1 MANQRVMIVG
11 GGLAGLSAA
20 MQLAESGIA
29 VDLMS
34 LTPVKRSHSVC
45 AQGGI
50 NSVNTVTRQQGD
62 NEWLHFDDTVYGGDF
77 LQHQPPVK
85 EMTEW
90 GPRIIDL
97 MDRLGVPFNRTPE
110 GFRDQRRFGGTLFK
124 RTAFAGATTGQQ
136 LLYALDEQVRRW
148 ETEGKIKKYEFWDFL
163 GPIIDERGVCRG
175 CVGQDLVTME
185 IRAFPAD
192 AVIIASGGCGLI
204 YGRSTMSMV
213 CTGSAASRAFRAGA
227 KYANGEFIQVHPTA
241 IPGADK
247 LRLMS
252 ESARG
257 EGGRVW
263 VPRKPQ
269 DPRDPRQIPE
279 AERYY
284 FLEERYPKYGNLVP
298 RDIATR
304 EIFNVCSY
312 EGLSVEHD
320 RLCVYLDLTHIPRA
334 ILDQKLGGILEIYEK
349 FQGVDPR
356 DTPMKIFPAVHYSMG
371 GLWVDYE
378 RTAEGGLR
386 LGSPRNQVT
395 NIPGLYAIGE
405 CDYQYHGANRLGANS
420 LLSCIFSGLI
430 TAPGIA
436 AWLTSIP
443 GGAAADQPSSLFDGA
458 RRQHQQ
464 AHDNLLKRPGGG
476 ENPYLIHQELGHV
489 MTKSATVV
497 RHNDVLRDAYGKVC
511 ELEQR
516 ARRCSLSDTGNW
528 TNQNVV
534 FTKALVDMFPLAKV
548 IVKGALDRDECRGAH
563 FKPEFAMPGLKAT
576 DPAEHRREAE
586 VWCDRFE
593 ENTRRW
599 LKSTIAT
606 YVPNGDPKLTY
617 EEVDTSLI
625 TPRPRLYGLVGAEVI
640 DEVWKERQA
649 SKPQPAR
656 DGNGASSKPMAK
668 PVTAG

>member
-1 MANQRVMIVG
+1 MAKQRVMIVG
-11 GGLAGLSAA
+11 GGLAGLAAA
-20 MQLAESGIA
+20 MKLAEFGID

-50 NSVNTVTRQQGD
+50 NSVNSLTRQQGD

-90 GPRIIDL
+90 GPKIIDL
-97 MDRLGVPFNRTPE
+97 MDRLGVPFNRTEE

-148 ETEGKIKKYEFWDFL
+148 EVAGKVTKYEFWDFL
-163 GPIIDERGVCRG
+163 GPVLDENGVCCG
-175 CVGQDLVTME
+175 CVAQDLATME

-192 AVIIASGGCGLI
+192 AVIVASGGCGLI

-213 CTGSAASRAFRAGA
+213 CTGSAASRCFQAGA
-227 KYANGEFIQVHPTA
+227 KYGNGEFIQVHPTA

-269 DPRDPRQIPE
+269 DTRDPKSIPDS
-279 AERYY
+279 ERYY

-304 EIFNVCSY
+304 EIFAVCTY

-320 RLCVYLDLTHIPRA
+320 RQCVYLDVTHIPRET
-334 ILDQKLGGILEIYEK
+334 LNRKLGGILDIYEK

-356 DTPMKIFPAVHYSMG
+356 EVPMKIFPAVHYSMG

-378 RTAEGGLR
+378 KSASGGLVV
-386 LGSPRNQVT
+386 GSPRNQVT

-430 TAPGIA
+430 TAPGIETLLKA
-436 AWLTSIP
+436 SKKT
-443 GGAAADQPSSLFDGA
+443 AADRPSSLYETA
-458 RRQHQQ
+458 RQKHQD
-464 AHDNLLKRPGGG
+464 AHDRLLKRSGGG
-476 ENPYLIHQELGHV
+476 ENPYLLHQTLGQV
-489 MTKSATVV
+489 MTKGATVV
-497 RHNDVLRDAYGKVC
+497 RYNKD
-511 ELEQR
+511 LEAALAQVYDLTER
-516 ARRCSLSDTGNW
+516 AKHCSLSDTGNW

-534 FTKALVDMFPLAKV
+534 FTKSLIDMFPLAKT
-548 IVKGALDRDECRGAH
+548 ILKGALERDECRGAH
-563 FKPEFAMPGLKAT
+563 FKPDFAMPGLTAT
-576 DPAEHRREAE
+576 DPAEHRRQAE
-586 VWCDRFE
+586 EWCDRFE
-593 ENTRRW
+593 ANSRKW
-599 LKSTIAT
+599 CKSTVASLGADGE
-606 YVPNGDPKLTY
+606 PQLAY
-617 EEVDTSLI
+617 EDVDTSLI
-625 TPRPRLYGLVGAEVI
+625 PPRPRLYGLVGAEAI
-640 DEVWKERQA
+640 DEAWKARQA
-649 SKPQPAR
+649 AR
-656 DGNGASSKPMAK
+656 KANGTDGNGAS
-668 PVTAG
+668 AGRAVRAAVAN

>member
-1 MANQRVMIVG
+1 MASSKRVMIVG

-20 MQLAESGIA
+20 MKLAEEG
-29 VDLMS
+29 VDVELMS

-50 NSVNTVTRQQGD
+50 NSVNQLTRQQGD
-62 NEWLHFDDTVYGGDF
+62 NEWLHFDDTAYGGDF

-85 EMTEW
+85 EMADW
-90 GPRIIDL
+90 GPKIIDL

-136 LLYALDEQVRRW
+136 LLYALDDQVRRW
-148 ETEGKIKKYEFWDFL
+148 CVAGKVKIHEAWDYL
-163 GPIIDERGVCRG
+163 GPVLDDAGACRG
-175 CVGQDLVTME
+175 IIGQDLVTME

-192 AVIIASGGCGLI
+192 AVIVASGGCGLI

-213 CTGSAASRAFRAGA
+213 CTGSAASRTFQAGA
-227 KYANGEFIQVHPTA
+227 KYANAEFIQVHPTA

-263 VPRKPQ
+263 VPRTPH
-269 DPRDPRQIPE
+269 DPRPARQIPE
-279 AERYY
+279 DERYY

-304 EIFNVCSY
+304 EIFDVCTSD
-312 EGLSVEHD
+312 GLSVEKG
-320 RLCVYLDLTHIPRA
+320 RLCVYLDLTHIPRQT
-334 ILDQKLGGILEIYEK
+334 LDEKLGGILEIYEK

-356 DTPMKIFPAVHYSMG
+356 DVPMKIFPAVHYSMG

-378 RTAEGGLR
+378 KSASGGLNVA
-386 LGSPRNQVT
+386 SPRNQST
-395 NIPGLYAIGE
+395 NIPHLYAIGE

-430 TAPGIA
+430 VAPGVA
-436 AWLTSIP
+436 
-443 GGAAADQPSSLFDGA
+443 
-458 RRQHQQ
+458 
-464 AHDNLLKRPGGG
+464 NLLKGAKSVAADEPPSLFESARRLKQQEHDQLLNRPSGG
-476 ENPYLIHQELGHV
+476 ENPYLLHQQLGDV

-497 RHNDVLRDAYGKVC
+497 RHNDAMRDALARVN
-511 ELEQR
+511 ELADR
-516 ARRCSLSDTGNW
+516 AKRCSLSDTGNW

-534 FTKALVDMFPLAKV
+534 FTKALRDMFPIAKA
-548 IVKGALDRDECRGAH
+548 ILMGAIARDECRGAH
-563 FKPEFAMPGLKAT
+563 FKPAFAMPGLEAT
-576 DPAEHRREAE
+576 EPAERRREAE
-586 VWCDRFE
+586 AWCDRFE
-593 ENTRRW
+593 QNTAKW

-606 YVPNGDPKLTY
+606 LDPFGEVQLSY
-617 EEVDTSLI
+617 EDVDTSLI
-625 TPRPRLYGLVGAEVI
+625 TPRPRLYGLVGADVI
-640 DEVWKERQA
+640 EEVWKSRQK
-649 SKPQPAR
+649 SKSS
-656 DGNGASSKPMAK
+656 GNGDGSSTGKTAAPKPAA
-668 PVTAG
+668 VH

>member
-1 MANQRVMIVG
+1 MIVG
-11 GGLAGLSAA
+11 GGLAGLAAA
-20 MQLAESGIA
+20 MKLAELGTD

-50 NSVNTVTRQQGD
+50 NSVNEVTRQQGD

-85 EMTEW
+85 EMCEW
-90 GPRIIDL
+90 GPKIIDL

-148 ETEGKIKKYEFWDFL
+148 EVAGKVTKYEFWDFL
-163 GPIIDERGVCRG
+163 GPVLDDDGTCRG
-175 CVGQDLVTME
+175 CVGQDMVSME

-192 AVIIASGGCGLI
+192 AVIVASGGCGLI
-204 YGRSTMSMV
+204 YGRSTMSMA
-213 CTGSAASRAFRAGA
+213 CNGSAASRLFREGA

-252 ESARG
+252 ETARG

-263 VPRKPQ
+263 VPRQPQ
-269 DPRDPRQIPE
+269 DPRPPKQIPE
-279 AERYY
+279 SERYY

-304 EIFNVCSY
+304 EIFNVCTE
-312 EGLSVEHD
+312 EGLSVEED
-320 RLCVYLDLTHIPRA
+320 RLCVYLDLTHIPPA
-334 ILDQKLGGILEIYEK
+334 VLDVKLGGILAIYEK

-356 DTPMKIFPAVHYSMG
+356 FEPMKIFPAVHYSMG

-378 RTAEGGLR
+378 RTANGGLA
-386 LGSPRNQVT
+386 LGSPKNQRT

-430 TAPGIA
+430 VAPGIDA
-436 AWLTSIP
+436 YLKSLK
-443 GGAAADQPSSLFDGA
+443 GGAAADQPASLYESA
-458 RRQHQQ
+458 RKKQQ
-464 AHDNLLKRPGGG
+464 DDHDRLLKRTGGG
-476 ENPYLIHQELGHV
+476 ENPYVIHQELGLA
-489 MTKSATVV
+489 MTKAATVV
-497 RHNDVLRDAYGKVC
+497 RRNQQLREAYGQVQ
-511 ELEQR
+511 ELEERMRR
-516 ARRCSLSDTGNW
+516 ASLSDTGTW

-534 FTKALVDMFPLAKV
+534 FTKALRDMFPLAKT
-548 IVKGALDRDECRGAH
+548 ILKGALLRDECRGAH
-563 FKPEFAMPGLKAT
+563 FKPEFEFPGIAAT
-576 DPAEHRREAE
+576 EPAQKRREAE
-586 VWCDRFE
+586 AWCNRFD
-593 ENTRRW
+593 ENLRRW
-599 LKSTIAT
+599 LKTTVAKLDSSGE
-606 YVPNGDPKLTY
+606 PQLTY
-617 EEVDTSLI
+617 EDVDTSLI
-625 TPRPRLYGLVGAEVI
+625 PPRPRLYGLVGAEVI
-640 DEVWKERQA
+640 DEVWRERQR
-649 SKPQPAR
+649 KRTQVEPTT
-656 DGNGASSKPMAK
+656 DGNGEKAGAAPRAA
-668 PVTAG
+668 TAAAG